1 MVWVLV
7 DVAIVL
13 VSLVVLGLAALGL
26 WRRVK
31 ALGRAVGVASTQMAG
46 LTDSLDTLGAA
57 REPDGAVTT
66 FTPSTPRRHVSQAS
80 APSPG
85 VRSTR
90 SS

>member
-1 MVWVLV
+1 VVWVLV

-13 VSLVVLGLAALGL
+13 VALALLVLAGLSH

-31 ALGRAVGVASTQMAG
+31 ALGRALAVAGTQMAG

-57 REPDGAVTT
+57 REPATAVTT
-66 FTPSTPRRHVSQAS
+66 FTRMPPGGHVSPARER
-80 APSPG
+80 SPG

-90 SS
+90 SP